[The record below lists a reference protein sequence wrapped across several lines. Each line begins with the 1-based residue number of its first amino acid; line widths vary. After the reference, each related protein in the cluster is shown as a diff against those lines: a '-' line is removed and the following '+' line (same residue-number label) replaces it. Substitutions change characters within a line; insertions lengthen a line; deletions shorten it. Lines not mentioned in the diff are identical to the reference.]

1 MYNGIRYT
9 VIHFLFEK
17 KLQSLKD
24 YAERKYMIKILL
36 VDDEPLLLES
46 LEIVL
51 TIKGGFVV
59 SGTAENGI
67 KALELLKEKP
77 VDVMLI
83 DLNMPG
89 MGGIELIKK
98 VKELY
103 PDIRMIVLTT
113 FYDEKNISE
122 ALSNGAAGYLL
133 KDSGK
138 DAIIEAVNQAVKGVG
153 VLDAKVLQK
162 LTGMLSS
169 NALGTNMENKSDP
182 DGNMKGGN
190 TAKTEIKG
198 SDSIENLMEKAGLTE
213 REKEIARLLAEGCTN
228 SQISSVLFIS
238 EGTVKNYVSII
249 YDKFDIR
256 DRAKLV
262 AYLKG

>member
-1 MYNGIRYT
+1 MT
-9 VIHFLFEK
+9 
-17 KLQSLKD
+17 
-24 YAERKYMIKILL
+24 KILL

-51 TIKGGFVV
+51 TIKGGFEVC
-59 SGTAENGI
+59 GTAGNGI
-67 KALELLKEKP
+67 KALELLKETHA
-77 VDVMLI
+77 DVMLI

-103 PDIRMIVLTT
+103 PDIRMVVLTT

-122 ALSNGAAGYLL
+122 ALSNGASGYLL

-169 NALGTNMENKSDP
+169 GALGTDTENKS
-182 DGNMKGGN
+182 GTGRTEGTGN
-190 TAKTEIKG
+190 TNEING
-198 SDSIENLMEKAGLTE
+198 SDSIETLMEKAGLTD

-228 SQISSVLFIS
+228 SQIASVLYIS

-262 AYLKG
+262 AYLIG

>member
-1 MYNGIRYT
+1 
-9 VIHFLFEK
+9 
-17 KLQSLKD
+17 
-24 YAERKYMIKILL
+24 MIKILL

-51 TIKGGFVV
+51 TLKGGFEVC
-59 SGTAENGI
+59 GTAGNGI
-67 KALELLKEKP
+67 KALEILKETHA
-77 VDVMLI
+77 DVMLI

-103 PDIRMIVLTT
+103 PEIRMIVLTT

-122 ALSNGAAGYLL
+122 ALSNGASGYLL

-169 NALGTNMENKSDP
+169 QAIGTDTENKS
-182 DGNMKGGN
+182 GTGRTEGAGN
-190 TAKTEIKG
+190 TNEING
-198 SDSIENLMEKAGLTE
+198 SDSIETLMEKAGLTD
-213 REKEIARLLAEGCTN
+213 REKEIARLLAEGCNN
-228 SQISSVLFIS
+228 SQIASVLFIS

-262 AYLKG
+262 AYLRG

>member
-1 MYNGIRYT
+1 
-9 VIHFLFEK
+9 
-17 KLQSLKD
+17 
-24 YAERKYMIKILL
+24 MIKILL

-51 TIKGGFVV
+51 TLKGGFEVC
-59 SGTAENGI
+59 GTAGNGI
-67 KALELLKEKP
+67 KALEILKETHA
-77 VDVMLI
+77 DVMLI

-103 PDIRMIVLTT
+103 PEIRMVVLTT

-122 ALSNGAAGYLL
+122 ALSSGASGYLL

-169 NALGTNMENKSDP
+169 QALGTDTENKS
-182 DGNMKGGN
+182 GTGRTEGAGN
-190 TAKTEIKG
+190 TNEINE
-198 SDSIENLMEKAGLTE
+198 SDSIETLMEKAGLTD
-213 REKEIARLLAEGCTN
+213 REKEIARLLAEGCNN
-228 SQISSVLFIS
+228 SQIASVLFIS

-262 AYLKG
+262 AYLRG

>member
-1 MYNGIRYT
+1 
-9 VIHFLFEK
+9 
-17 KLQSLKD
+17 
-24 YAERKYMIKILL
+24 MIKILL

-51 TIKGGFVV
+51 TVKGGFEVC
-59 SGTAENGI
+59 GTAGNGI
-67 KALELLKEKP
+67 KALELLKETKA
-77 VDVMLI
+77 DVMLV
-83 DLNMPG
+83 DLNMPD

-98 VKELY
+98 VRELY
-103 PDIRMIVLTT
+103 PEIRMVVLTT
-113 FYDEKNISE
+113 FYDEKNISA
-122 ALSNGAAGYLL
+122 ALSNGASGYLL

-162 LTGMLSS
+162 LTGMLST
-169 NALGTNMENKSDP
+169 GTFRGPDASGRESKEPDKSDNISDTDFSAKNSGSKAGNMETR
-182 DGNMKGGN
+182 MQ
-190 TAKTEIKG
+190 E
-198 SDSIENLMEKAGLTE
+198 AGLTD
-213 REKEIARLLAEGCTN
+213 REKEIARLIAEGCTN
-228 SQISSVLFIS
+228 SQIASILYIS

-262 AYLKG
+262 VYLKG

>member
-1 MYNGIRYT
+1 
-9 VIHFLFEK
+9 
-17 KLQSLKD
+17 
-24 YAERKYMIKILL
+24 MIKILL

-51 TIKGGFVV
+51 TVKGGFEVC
-59 SGTAENGI
+59 GTAGNGI
-67 KALELLKEKP
+67 KALELLKETKA
-77 VDVMLI
+77 DVMLV
-83 DLNMPG
+83 DLNMPD

-103 PDIRMIVLTT
+103 PEIRMVVLTT
-113 FYDEKNISE
+113 FYDEKNISA
-122 ALSNGAAGYLL
+122 ALSNGASGYLL

-162 LTGMLSS
+162 LTGMLSTGAFREPEDFGKES
-169 NALGTNMENKSDP
+169 KRVDNSSGTDSFDKNSGSKAGNMETR
-182 DGNMKGGN
+182 MQ
-190 TAKTEIKG
+190 E
-198 SDSIENLMEKAGLTE
+198 AGLTD
-213 REKEIARLLAEGCTN
+213 REKEIARLIAEGCTN
-228 SQISSVLFIS
+228 SQIASILYIS

-262 AYLKG
+262 VYLKG

>member
-1 MYNGIRYT
+1 
-9 VIHFLFEK
+9 
-17 KLQSLKD
+17 
-24 YAERKYMIKILL
+24 
-36 VDDEPLLLES
+36 
-46 LEIVL
+46 
-51 TIKGGFVV
+51 
-59 SGTAENGI
+59 
-67 KALELLKEKP
+67 
-77 VDVMLI
+77 MLI

-103 PDIRMIVLTT
+103 SDIRMIVLTT